1 MIMLKL
7 WIYGRGHIYGGRWY
21 NCFMFH
27 GPMQCGC
34 LILWLISLTFYG
46 VAWVVWWTRYL
57 TSRWKYLAISGRHL
71 SQIYMDP
78 AGKDSVCETR
88 IWVSG
93 RLEYQT
99 KNTRLTQA
107 LQETMENRSFA
118 QFHDSW
124 CFAVLGLKRA
134 SSKMRDRLIRYGGNY
149 SKLCGTLFWLYASG
163 VFFFNVL

>member
-1 MIMLKL
+1 MLKL